1 MLVWSAGALADLR
14 EIADYIA
21 LDKPDAAR
29 RWAKVLAAMAEQ
41 AAELPFAGRRVPEFA
56 RDDVREVIKRGY
68 RVVYQVSDERVVI
81 YAVSEGHRRLP
92 ADILDR
98 RGRTS

>member
-1 MLVWSAGALADLR
+1 MIWSTGALADLQ

-21 LDKPDAAR
+21 LDKPDAAG

-68 RVVYQVSDERVVI
+68 RVVYQVGDERVVI

-92 ADILDR
+92 VDILDR
-98 RGRTS
+98 

>member
-1 MLVWSAGALADLR
+1 VARTLIWSAGALADLR

-41 AAELPFAGRRVPEFA
+41 AAALPFAGRRVP
-56 RDDVREVIKRGY
+56 
-68 RVVYQVSDERVVI
+68 VY
-81 YAVSEGHRRLP
+81 
-92 ADILDR
+92 
-98 RGRTS
+98 